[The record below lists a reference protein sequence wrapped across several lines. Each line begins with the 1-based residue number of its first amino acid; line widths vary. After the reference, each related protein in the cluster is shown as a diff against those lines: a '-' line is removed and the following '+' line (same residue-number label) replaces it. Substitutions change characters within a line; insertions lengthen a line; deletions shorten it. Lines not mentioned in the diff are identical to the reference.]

1 MYKEAL
7 FIHLNHEW
15 DLYRFVQK
23 IGGGV
28 YKCVQVGGWVG
39 RSYFRISKNITLLSA
54 RNCFIS
60 SKDKS

>member
-1 MYKEAL
+1 MI
-7 FIHLNHEW
+7 FQREW

-39 RSYFRISKNITLLSA
+39 GWDEVILGYLRILHFYLLVTVLFQEKI
-54 RNCFIS
+54 NHNYN
-60 SKDKS
+60 